1 MELKRNGEARMAE
14 PACYILYVEA
24 RRAEG
29 RDPKGRGEI
38 LGVVNLCVNGNELD
52 FGSTQV
58 IMPRGVS

>member
-1 MELKRNGEARMAE
+1 MAE